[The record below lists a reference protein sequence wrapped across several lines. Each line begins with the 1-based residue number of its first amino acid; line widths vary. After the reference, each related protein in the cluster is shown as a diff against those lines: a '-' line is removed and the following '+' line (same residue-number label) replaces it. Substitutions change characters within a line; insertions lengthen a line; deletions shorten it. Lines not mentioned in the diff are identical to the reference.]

1 LVEAGGGVL
10 IEILL
15 TSVVAVVCAM
25 LGLSTSK
32 YSRGGCIVYMAFAFI
47 GAFLGTWVSRTLGF
61 DKVPDLTIGSSN
73 FPIIWSLV
81 GSVLLV
87 AVIGL
92 LVRQR

>member
-1 LVEAGGGVL
+1 
-10 IEILL
+10 
-15 TSVVAVVCAM
+15 
-25 LGLSTSK
+25 
-32 YSRGGCIVYMAFAFI
+32 MAFGFI

>member
-1 LVEAGGGVL
+1 LLEAGGDVL

-15 TSVVAVVCAM
+15 TCGVAIACAM

-32 YSRGGCIVYMAFAFI
+32 YSRGGCIVYMAFGFI

-61 DKVPDLTIGSSN
+61 AKVPDLTIGSSD

-87 AVIGL
+87 AAIGL
-92 LVRQR
+92 FVRQR

>member
-1 LVEAGGGVL
+1 VL
-10 IEILL
+10 TEILL
-15 TSVVAVVCAM
+15 TCVVAVACAM

-32 YSRGGCIVYMAFAFI
+32 YSRGGCIVYMAFSFI

-61 DKVPDLTIGSSN
+61 AKVPDLTIGSSN

-87 AVIGL
+87 AAIGL